1 MSVSGWPAN
10 KGVLAEAG
18 VNGVHDVTFVG
29 ELVELAMKKF
39 HLGGVSADEIGLV
52 GSPGFPMMTVSVG
65 AVGVGS
71 R

>member
-1 MSVSGWPAN
+1 M
-10 KGVLAEAG
+10 
-18 VNGVHDVTFVG
+18 HDVTFVG

-71 R
+71 S